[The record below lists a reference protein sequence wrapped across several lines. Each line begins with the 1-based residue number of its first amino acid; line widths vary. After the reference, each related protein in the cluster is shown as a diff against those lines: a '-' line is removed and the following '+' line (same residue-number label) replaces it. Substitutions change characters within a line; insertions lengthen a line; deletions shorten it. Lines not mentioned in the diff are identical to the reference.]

1 MTIGHLGMTLR
12 QARILAAA
20 GLALTVLL
28 GAPKSAPADE
38 FLTGQL
44 LVAGPNLADPNFSQ
58 TVVFMLRHD
67 PSGALGLVVN
77 RPMGT
82 VPLDRLLQALESA
95 GDGEKP
101 EPPQPEQGESADGN
115 PSLPVFYGGP
125 VEPFVGFTLHSRD
138 VMLENSVPVDDETA
152 LNVQNDALQALAE
165 GAGPHQMI
173 FLLGYSGWGP
183 GQLESELERGDWY
196 VVEADPGLIF
206 SEEPARTWER
216 AVARFSTEL

>member
-1 MTIGHLGMTLR
+1 MTLR
-12 QARILAAA
+12 QARALAAA
-20 GLALTVLL
+20 LFALALLL
-28 GAPKSAPADE
+28 WAPRPAPAEE

-67 PSGALGLVVN
+67 HSGALGLVIN

-82 VPLDRLLQALESA
+82 VPLDRLLQALQSA
-95 GDGEKP
+95 GDGEEAKPPPP
-101 EPPQPEQGESADGN
+101 EPGESTGGD

-138 VMLENSVPVDDETA
+138 IMLENSVPVDDETA
-152 LNVQNDALQALAE
+152 LNVQDEALQALAR
-165 GAGPHQMI
+165 GTGPHQMI

-196 VVEADPGLIF
+196 VVEADPVLII